1 MIYVFPT
8 GGGAGDIA
16 PGVKLSNLTLWQETT
31 LAIQQFSIGK
41 GERHS
46 KDLRLL
52 STQLNSSQVYVP
64 SIYLSISK
72 ITFTQLWVTFL
83 QIVFKVNFK
92 PSIPDGLVNIA
103 ICRCSSGFSYPYHN
117 CSLSIFAVK
126 LPIVD
131 LAFAFLP
138 FPLILFS
145 FAPSRVLRG
154 PNLQR
159 RIAFPGAKRLF
170 LLRGRNLKTVKFVWL
185 EICVSRR
192 QFLW

>member
-64 SIYLSISK
+64 SIYLSIYLSAK
-72 ITFTQLWVTFL
+72 
-83 QIVFKVNFK
+83 
-92 PSIPDGLVNIA
+92 
-103 ICRCSSGFSYPYHN
+103 
-117 CSLSIFAVK
+117 SLSHNYGLHSYRLCLK
-126 LPIVD
+126 LTLSP
-131 LAFAFLP
+131 LFQMAW
-138 FPLILFS
+138 LILQSAGVPVVFLT
-145 FAPSRVLRG
+145 PITTVLC
-154 PNLQR
+154 QY
-159 RIAFPGAKRLF
+159 
-170 LLRGRNLKTVKFVWL
+170 
-185 EICVSRR
+185 S
-192 QFLW
+192 Q